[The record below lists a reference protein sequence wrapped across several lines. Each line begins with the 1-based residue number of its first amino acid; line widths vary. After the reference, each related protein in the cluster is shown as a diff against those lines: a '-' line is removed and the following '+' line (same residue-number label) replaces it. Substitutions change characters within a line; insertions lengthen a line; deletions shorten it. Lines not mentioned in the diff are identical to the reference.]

1 MAVPRSRAVRRWKRR
16 WQAKPS
22 SGENGDGRQGSP
34 SGENGGGRQGSPSGE
49 NGDGRQGSPLEKTA
63 VAGKVARPE
72 SYISGTDQENAG

>member
-1 MAVPRSRAVRRWKRR
+1 LEAAVAGKAILWRKRR
-16 WQAKPS
+16 WQARP
-22 SGENGDGRQGSP
+22 P
-34 SGENGGGRQGSPSGE
+34 SGENGGGRQDSPSGE